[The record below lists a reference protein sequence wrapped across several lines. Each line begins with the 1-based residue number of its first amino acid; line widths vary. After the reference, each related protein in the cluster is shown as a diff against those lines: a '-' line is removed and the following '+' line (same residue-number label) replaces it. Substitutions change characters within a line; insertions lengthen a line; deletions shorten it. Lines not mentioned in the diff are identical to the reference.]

1 LKASVL
7 SACTIIEQNQIKTI
21 SKTKLL
27 AFSKLVGAIEKKIML
42 RKMDF
47 WLPLRVH
54 CAGKSNKL
62 SNSNSIIEG

>member
-1 LKASVL
+1 
-7 SACTIIEQNQIKTI
+7 
-21 SKTKLL
+21 LL